1 MHLSGSAHRGRKQPP
16 ICITR
21 RASYHGETLIQT
33 HVDVMKTADWRAEW
47 KHLQQVRLFDHLD
60 EPCLR
65 MLQEICE
72 PCLVGTGEVLLSP
85 LKPNHY
91 LYLLLDGELAVHL
104 DSLDSQPVRIIGPGD
119 CAGEISF
126 IDNQLPSAWVVSL
139 ESSLMLR
146 LHSRS
151 MSLLSRSPQLMQN
164 LVELFCQRVRLSD
177 RLIIN
182 SEQNANID
190 TLTGAFNRR
199 RLEHIYNRESTRC
212 AFSGRPL
219 SILMLDVDHFK
230 DYNDLHGHLAGD
242 HALCLVVDTLGKLL
256 RPADSL
262 VRYGGEE
269 FVVLLPGMTLAQ
281 ARKVGERL
289 RLRLA
294 RLRSFRSPL
303 GTLPGVTI
311 SIGVALRQP
320 KDNLEGLIHKAD
332 HALYEAKQ
340 NGRNRV
346 CG

>member
-1 MHLSGSAHRGRKQPP
+1 M
-16 ICITR
+16 IT
-21 RASYHGETLIQT
+21 AE
-33 HVDVMKTADWRAEW
+33 WRAEW

-60 EPCLR
+60 DCCLL
-65 MLQEICE
+65 MLQETCE
-72 PCLVGTGEVLLSP
+72 PCLAEAGEVLLSP

-104 DSLDSQPVRIIGPGD
+104 DSLDSQPVRVIGPGD

-126 IDNQLPSAWVVSL
+126 IDNLPPSAWVISL

-212 AFSGRPL
+212 AFNDRPL
-219 SILMLDVDHFK
+219 SLIMLDVDHFK
-230 DYNDLHGHLAGD
+230 DYNDLYGHLAGD

-269 FVVLLPGMTLAQ
+269 FVILLPGMPLPQ

-289 RLRLA
+289 RLSLA
-294 RLRSFRSPL
+294 RRASFRSPL

-311 SIGVALRQP
+311 SLGIALMQP
-320 KDNLEGLIHKAD
+320 QDNLEALIDRAD
-332 HALYEAKQ
+332 QALYQAKQ
-340 NGRNRV
+340 SGRNRV

>member
-1 MHLSGSAHRGRKQPP
+1 
-16 ICITR
+16 
-21 RASYHGETLIQT
+21 
-33 HVDVMKTADWRAEW
+33 MKTADWRAEW

-256 RPADSL
+256 RPAD
-262 VRYGGEE
+262 
-269 FVVLLPGMTLAQ
+269 
-281 ARKVGERL
+281 RKVGERL

-320 KDNLEGLIHKAD
+320 KDNLEDLIHKAD